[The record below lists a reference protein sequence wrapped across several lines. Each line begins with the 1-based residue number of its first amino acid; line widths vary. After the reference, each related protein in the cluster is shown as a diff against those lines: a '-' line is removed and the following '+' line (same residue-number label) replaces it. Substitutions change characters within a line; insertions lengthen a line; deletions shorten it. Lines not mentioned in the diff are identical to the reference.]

1 MGRPKKSDNGNGQ
14 QMDLI
19 DTAPENSKEIVK
31 AARAYQKAKMDR
43 IAALDIEIDRK
54 TKLLAMI
61 HESGLKPVDGGV
73 IKLTCDGYTIT
84 VTPRDELI
92 KVKSAEDEANEE

>member
-1 MGRPKKSDNGNGQ
+1 MGRPKKNDSNKTPG

-19 DTAPENSKEIVK
+19 DTQPENSKEIIK
-31 AARAYQKAKMDR
+31 LARAYQKAKMDR
-43 IAALDIEIDRK
+43 IAALETELDRK
-54 TKLLAMI
+54 GKLLELI
-61 HESGLKPVDGGV
+61 HAAKLNPVDGV
-73 IKLTCDGYTIT
+73 IKFTCDGFTIT